1 MSKSFLFLALLS
13 ATASAQMIY
22 PTTRKVDHV
31 DEYHGTKVTDAY
43 RWLEDD
49 RSAETGAWVKAQN
62 EVTFAYLNKIPFKG
76 KIFSDLE
83 KAYNYP
89 KSVSYTHLDVY
100 KRQATRRWR

>member
-1 MSKSFLFLALLS
+1 MSKSFLVLALLS

-62 EVTFAYLNKIPFKG
+62 KLPVFFLVFL
-76 KIFSDLE
+76 FL
-83 KAYNYP
+83 
-89 KSVSYTHLDVY
+89 
-100 KRQATRRWR
+100 